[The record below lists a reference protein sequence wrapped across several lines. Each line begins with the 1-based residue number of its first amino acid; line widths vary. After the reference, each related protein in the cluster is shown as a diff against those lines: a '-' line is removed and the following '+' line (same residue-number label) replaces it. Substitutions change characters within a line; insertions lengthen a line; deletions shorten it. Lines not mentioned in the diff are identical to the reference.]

1 MVKAAVLRK
10 LIRASIALV
19 ILLYFMFGTASPKVV
34 FIPFLICCTASI
46 GKNLALLFEQTKIAL
61 VLDRVFKVVFFLS
74 WFAFLAAACCAAVRD
89 GNYKLLLFTLPLW
102 LGGLFFLKRKLPDKK
117 R

>member
-19 ILLYFMFGTASPKVV
+19 F
-34 FIPFLICCTASI
+34 
-46 GKNLALLFEQTKIAL
+46 
-61 VLDRVFKVVFFLS
+61 DRVFKVVFFLS
-74 WFAFLAAACCAAVRD
+74 WFAFLAAACCVAVRD
-89 GNYKLLLFTLPLW
+89 GNYKVLLFTLPLW
-102 LGGLFFLKRKLPDKK
+102 LGGLFFLKCKLLSKK